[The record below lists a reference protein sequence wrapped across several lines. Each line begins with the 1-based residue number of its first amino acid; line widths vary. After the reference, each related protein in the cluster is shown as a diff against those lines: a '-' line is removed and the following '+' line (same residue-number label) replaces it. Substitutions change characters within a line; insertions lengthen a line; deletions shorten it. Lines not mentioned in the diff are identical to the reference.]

1 MKINFKNFGF
11 LEFLV
16 SASAIFVVGMLI
28 WTASTRPA
36 VEAKANL
43 VKENHNKVVDLIND
57 EINKCGN
64 NDEGKF
70 TVWGDP
76 CNGEWIAE
84 KVVNYINENLKIENP
99 FSDDSKVKTDPD
111 PRIKAEG
118 KAGQAVEMGVIFVMS
133 SNFLPDPGS
142 EWIVGTCLETPGISG
157 FTAQCLSSYLWDCIC
172 FLDCVEPVLVVIS
185 LEASEPHTSAAV
197 SA

>member
-1 MKINFKNFGF
+1 MIKINVKKFGL

-16 SASAIFVVGMLI
+16 IASLIFVVGMLI

-43 VKENHNKVVDLIND
+43 VKENHKKVVDFINN
-57 EINKCGN
+57 EVNECGN
-64 NDEGKF
+64 AEESKV
-70 TVWGDP
+70 TIWGDP

-84 KVVNYINENLKIENP
+84 KVVSYINNNMNIENP

-118 KAGQAVEMGVIFVMS
+118 KAGQSVEMGVIFLMS
-133 SNFLPDPGS
+133 ANF
-142 EWIVGTCLETPGISG
+142 
-157 FTAQCLSSYLWDCIC
+157 
-172 FLDCVEPVLVVIS
+172 
-185 LEASEPHTSAAV
+185 
-197 SA
+197 

>member
-1 MKINFKNFGF
+1 MRINLKNFGL
-11 LEFLV
+11 LEVLV
-16 SASAIFVVGMLI
+16 SLSVIYVVGMLI

-43 VKENHNKVVDLIND
+43 VKENHQKVVDFLNN
-57 EINKCGN
+57 EVNKCGN
-64 NDEGKF
+64 VDESLK

-76 CNGEWIAE
+76 CNGEWIAD

-142 EWIVGTCLETPGISG
+142 EWIVGTCFKSP
-157 FTAQCLSSYLWDCIC
+157 
-172 FLDCVEPVLVVIS
+172 CVAAGNNEL
-185 LEASEPHTSAAV
+185 TSIYR
-197 SA
+197 

>member
-1 MKINFKNFGF
+1 MIINLKKFGL

-16 SASAIFVVGMLI
+16 IASIIYVVGMLI

-43 VKENHNKVVDLIND
+43 VKENHKKVVDFINN
-57 EINKCGN
+57 EVNECGN
-64 NDEGKF
+64 ADETKK
-70 TVWGDP
+70 TKWGDP

-84 KVVNYINENLKIENP
+84 KVVSYINNNMKIENP

-118 KAGQAVEMGVIFVMS
+118 KAGQSVEMGVIFLMS
-133 SNFLPDPGS
+133 ANFLPNPGS
-142 EWIVGTCLETPGISG
+142 EWIVGTCFKSPCVAAGNNE
-157 FTAQCLSSYLWDCIC
+157 LSSIYR
-172 FLDCVEPVLVVIS
+172 
-185 LEASEPHTSAAV
+185 
-197 SA
+197 

>member
-1 MKINFKNFGF
+1 MIKINVKKFGL

-16 SASAIFVVGMLI
+16 IASLIFVVGMLI

-43 VKENHNKVVDLIND
+43 VKENHKKVVDFINN
-57 EINKCGN
+57 EVNECGN
-64 NDEGKF
+64 ADESKV
-70 TVWGDP
+70 TIWGDP

-84 KVVNYINENLKIENP
+84 KVASYINNNMNLENP

-118 KAGQAVEMGVIFVMS
+118 KAGQSVEMGVIFVMS
-133 SNFLPDPGS
+133 ANFLPDPGS
-142 EWIVGTCLETPGISG
+142 EWIVGTCFKSP
-157 FTAQCLSSYLWDCIC
+157 
-172 FLDCVEPVLVVIS
+172 CVAAGNNEL
-185 LEASEPHTSAAV
+185 TSIYR
-197 SA
+197 

>member
-1 MKINFKNFGF
+1 MIKINIKKFGL

-16 SASAIFVVGMLI
+16 IASLVYVVGMLI

-43 VKENHNKVVDLIND
+43 VKENHKKVVDFINN
-57 EINKCGN
+57 EVNECGN
-64 NDEGKF
+64 ADETKK
-70 TVWGDP
+70 TKWGDP

-84 KVVNYINENLKIENP
+84 KVVSYINNNMKIENP

-118 KAGQAVEMGVIFVMS
+118 KAGQSVEMGVIFLMS
-133 SNFLPDPGS
+133 ANFLPDPGS
-142 EWIVGTCLETPGISG
+142 EWIVGTCFKSP
-157 FTAQCLSSYLWDCIC
+157 
-172 FLDCVEPVLVVIS
+172 CVAAGNNEL
-185 LEASEPHTSAAV
+185 TSIYR
-197 SA
+197 

>member
-1 MKINFKNFGF
+1 MIKIIIKKFGL

-16 SASAIFVVGMLI
+16 ITSLIFVVGMLI

-43 VKENHNKVVDLIND
+43 VKENHKKVVDFINN
-57 EINKCGN
+57 EVNECGN
-64 NDEGKF
+64 ADETKK
-70 TVWGDP
+70 TKWGDP

-84 KVVNYINENLKIENP
+84 KVVSYINNNMKIENP

-118 KAGQAVEMGVIFVMS
+118 KAGQSVEMGVIFLMS
-133 SNFLPDPGS
+133 ENFLPDPGS
-142 EWIVGTCLETPGISG
+142 EWIVGTCFKSP
-157 FTAQCLSSYLWDCIC
+157 
-172 FLDCVEPVLVVIS
+172 CVAAGNNEL
-185 LEASEPHTSAAV
+185 TSIYR
-197 SA
+197 